1 MTTGLPRSDAFVF
14 FGATGDL
21 AKKKIFPA
29 LYHLERRG
37 RLHGPLIGVAS
48 RLWGDEQLQAH
59 ARASVEEGV
68 KSHDPAVLD
77 RLLARM
83 SYLAGNYQDPYT
95 FTMLAR
101 RLSDAKNPLFYLA
114 IPPAMFGPVA
124 NGLKAVG
131 LAQIGRV
138 VVEKPFG
145 RDLQSCRELGA
156 LLHEAFAERNI
167 FHIDHFLGK
176 EPIQNLLVFR
186 FANALLEPVWNRHYV
201 NTVEITMAET
211 FGIDGRGA
219 FYDSVG
225 TLRDVVQNHL
235 LEIVAFL
242 AMEPPVTNTA
252 EAWRDEKVK
261 VLRAMKV
268 IAPQDAV
275 RGQYA
280 GYLEE
285 EGVAKDSDTETY
297 VAVRVEIDNWRW
309 AGVPFFIRAGKAL
322 ADTATEA
329 VIEFLP
335 PPRLLFADA
344 GSAPP
349 QPNRLKFRLGKN
361 DGVTL
366 QIQAKVP
373 GEKMVGQPLDL
384 RVAHGE
390 HFKERQEAYER
401 LLDEAMDGDAR
412 FFARQDAV
420 EEAWRVVG
428 GVLDAPPK
436 AIPYERG
443 TWGPKEADEL
453 ISTRSTWD
461 VPEGAVKP

>member
-1 MTTGLPRSDAFVF
+1 MSTGLPRSDAFVF

-37 RLHGPLIGVAS
+37 RLNGPLIGVAS

-59 ARASVEEGV
+59 ARASVEAGV
-68 KSHDPAVLD
+68 KGYDPDVLG

-95 FTMLAR
+95 FTMLAQ
-101 RLSDAKNPLFYLA
+101 RLPDAKNPLFFLA

-124 NGLKAVG
+124 QGLKAVG
-131 LAQIGRV
+131 LSAIGRV

-156 LLHEAFAERNI
+156 ILHEAFPERNI

-201 NTVEITMAET
+201 NTVEITMAES
-211 FGIDGRGA
+211 FGVEGRGA

-242 AMEPPVTNTA
+242 AMEPPVANTA

-268 IAPQDAV
+268 IAPGDAV
-275 RGQYA
+275 RGQYV
-280 GYLEE
+280 GYLAED
-285 EGVAKDSDTETY
+285 GVAKDSDTETY

-309 AGVPFFIRAGKAL
+309 AGVPFFIRAGKAMK
-322 ADTATEA
+322 DTATEA
-329 VIEFLP
+329 VVEFLP

-344 GSAPP
+344 AHAP

-366 QIQAKVP
+366 NIQAKVP
-373 GEKMVGQPLDL
+373 GAEMTSQPLDL

-390 HFKERQEAYER
+390 VFKERQEAYER

-428 GVLDAPPK
+428 DVLERPPK

-443 TWGPKEADEL
+443 TWGPPQADAL

-461 VPEGAVKP
+461 VPEGQVLP